1 MTSTSANIVNQD
13 TQLSNREEQAVP
25 VALVDV
31 EEDSSRIVKPIVGS
45 GWLVIDSS
53 NVVLQASHLL
63 GVTPAELKN
72 VLASVETKKGAAI
85 DPEILN
91 FPQLLK
97 CVEVVK
103 NGEANRELFLR
114 ATTHESE
121 GLIRKRRGDQN
132 RMFPLH
138 LATLMALKE
147 KFRENF
153 YAQSELNPSE
163 VKTLDSF
170 FDDFVGDDPIDIEFK
185 TDLDLAK
192 EKKKIAEAD
201 EAGTPLPAV
210 EDVKPAFRLLAHVD
224 DDGFTSSDVYKVK
237 AFPTLAAAP
246 SVYARKRMREDVIA
260 EQAKLAKLVRVLD
273 AEESIV
279 SVITV
284 KVPGKIL
291 SQIETEDG
299 LVITC
304 LKA

>member
-1 MTSTSANIVNQD
+1 MASTTANTE
-13 TQLSNREEQAVP
+13 TQLVNSEEKAIP
-25 VALVDV
+25 VAL
-31 EEDSSRIVKPIVGS
+31 EEVGENSSRIVKPIVGS
-45 GWLVIDSS
+45 GWLVVDSC

-63 GVTPAELKN
+63 GVSPGELKN
-72 VLASVETKKGAAI
+72 VLASVETKKGATI
-85 DPEILN
+85 DPAILN

-103 NGEANRELFLR
+103 NGYEHRELFLR

-138 LATLMALKE
+138 LATLMAIKE
-147 KFRENF
+147 KFRDNF

-163 VKTLDSF
+163 VKILDSF
-170 FDDFVGDDPIDIEFK
+170 FDEFVGDDPTDIEFK
-185 TDLDLAK
+185 TELDLAK
-192 EKKKIAEAD
+192 EKKKIADAE

-210 EDVKPAFRLLAHVD
+210 EDVKPTFRLLAHVD
-224 DDGFTSSDVYKVK
+224 DDGFTASDVYKVK

-279 SVITV
+279 SVITL
-284 KVPGKIL
+284 KFPGKIL
-291 SQIETEDG
+291 SQVETEDG

>member
-138 LATLMALKE
+138 LATVMALKE